1 LLKSLHTFVVL
12 IDLFYLSSLDLL
24 LFIGSDCVE
33 RARLHPDSVLLVGR
47 LGETGHGAWRR
58 DGLLVADDGL
68 ALYDFA
74 VLGVELPEVLHTDLD
89 MEVTAAGDDVLFG
102 GLVLGDDD
110 ERVGLR
116 QLSEAVHQLGEVLGV
131 LALDGHSDDRGDGV
145 LHHSDVVG
153 ELVISVHNGGLLL
166 DITIDSDDGAGVA
179 AGDTGDWLL
188 FTAHHEDG
196 LLELYHMVGAF
207 LHNTSSDTSLLFSF
221 LFIFVLLSAFLHKNF
236 RFVAPLLDSD
246 LAGVLALVDGSGE
259 DSAKGPEPGEILG
272 REHLGDEHA
281 ELALGIARR
290 DGLSHLVVLGA
301 LIQVLD
307 SVLLGRPWG
316 RERIDDHLED
326 GVRSVDPF
334 LEDDL
339 VQLSAGHDLLS
350 LLVFEVDFRV
360 QSDLIP
366 LTIQRLLD
374 LL

>member
-1 LLKSLHTFVVL
+1 
-12 IDLFYLSSLDLL
+12 
-24 LFIGSDCVE
+24 
-33 RARLHPDSVLLVGR
+33 
-47 LGETGHGAWRR
+47 
-58 DGLLVADDGL
+58 
-68 ALYDFA
+68 
-74 VLGVELPEVLHTDLD
+74 

-131 LALDGHSDDRGDGV
+131 FALDGNSDDRGDGV

-166 DITIDSDDGAGVA
+166 DIIINSDDGAGVA

-196 LLELYHMVGAF
+196 LLELCDVVGAF
-207 LHNTSSDTSLLFSF
+207 LHNTSSDTNLLSF
-221 LFIFVLLSAFLHKNF
+221 IISSIFVLLSAFLHKNF
-236 RFVAPLLDSD
+236 RFVALRLDSD
-246 LAGVLALVDGSGE
+246 LSGMFALVDGSGE

-281 ELALGIARR
+281 ELALGIALR
-290 DGLSHLVVLGA
+290 DGLSHLIVLGA

-307 SVLLGRPWG
+307 SVLLGPPWG

-360 QSDLIP
+360 QSDLI
-366 LTIQRLLD
+366 LRIIQHLLD